1 MRRAESH
8 SVLKPR
14 DILLHYE
21 MACTLGFLLWSCQRC
36 LCSAK
41 GGGAGEDNIDIHVAR
56 SYGVTSGHL
65 IPQMSVITV
74 SLVAG
79 EMWERLYRW
88 SLTDV
93 GHITPLGTK

>member
-1 MRRAESH
+1 MECPEA
-8 SVLKPR
+8 PR
-14 DILLHYE
+14 DIVLHYE
-21 MACTLGFLLWSCQRC
+21 MACTLGFLLRSCQRC

-41 GGGAGEDNIDIHVAR
+41 GGRAGEDNIDIHVAR

-79 EMWERLYRW
+79 EIWERLYRW

-93 GHITPLGTK
+93 EHITPLGTK